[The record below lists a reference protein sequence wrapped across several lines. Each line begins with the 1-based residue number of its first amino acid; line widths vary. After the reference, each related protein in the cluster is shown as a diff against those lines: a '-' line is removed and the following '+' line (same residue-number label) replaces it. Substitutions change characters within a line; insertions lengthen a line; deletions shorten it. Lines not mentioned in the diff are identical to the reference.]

1 MGGISFQGWFQRVE
15 GKLPKPTSSKLIRKG
30 LSKKLKA
37 NQQSGRYIHIMDNDM
52 FNTVQQMF
60 KSEDSSNKQMAKDIV
75 WNSMLSE
82 EQMNYFITYHTY
94 NLI

>member
-1 MGGISFQGWFQRVE
+1 
-15 GKLPKPTSSKLIRKG
+15 
-30 LSKKLKA
+30 
-37 NQQSGRYIHIMDNDM
+37 M

>member
-1 MGGISFQGWFQRVE
+1 MSTSFQGWFKQE
-15 GKLPKPTSSKLIRKG
+15 SKPKPISSKLIRKN
-30 LSKKLKA
+30 LSKKLRA

-52 FNTVQQMF
+52 FNTIKQMF
-60 KSEDSSNKQMAKDIV
+60 KSEDSSNRQMAKDIV

-82 EQMNYFITYHTY
+82 EQINYFITYHTY

>member
-1 MGGISFQGWFQRVE
+1 MSTSFQGWFDVTKRKE
-15 GKLPKPTSSKLIRKG
+15 PKLISSKLIRKN
-30 LSKKLKA
+30 LSKKLRA

-52 FNTVQQMF
+52 FNTIKQMF
-60 KSEDSSNKQMAKDIV
+60 KSEDSSNRQMAKDIV

-82 EQMNYFITYHTY
+82 EQINYFITYHTY